1 MELFHL
7 LRGWLFACVNHQD
20 GLGSVQPGASAAP
33 LDALRSPVCGADE
46 TGREKHS
53 GTLSTAS
60 KRWPVCC
67 VTALCCCLCQIKQTS
82 FASRVSAL
90 VEPVSLL
97 DYRPVR
103 RRNGCKRGRFK
114 IASTLLILWS
124 VFVHFLQL
132 QTYQTYLDDR
142 SASLLITWSSEK
154 AHMETGWLNVIFEEE
169 LLVSPPVL

>member
-7 LRGWLFACVNHQD
+7 LIGWLFACVNHQD

-82 FASRVSAL
+82 FASRVSARL
-90 VEPVSLL
+90 RLLNRCRCSIIGLCVEETDAKEVGLKLL
-97 DYRPVR
+97 LLCWYCGQFSCISCSFR
-103 RRNGCKRGRFK
+103 RIK
-114 IASTLLILWS
+114 L
-124 VFVHFLQL
+124 
-132 QTYQTYLDDR
+132 
-142 SASLLITWSSEK
+142 TW
-154 AHMETGWLNVIFEEE
+154 MIDQRLC
-169 LLVSPPVL
+169 